1 MMHDSKGVAR
11 LFAAPFAIWAAI
23 FIVLPLFFV
32 FYHGLTDGQG
42 AFTLANLWEA
52 VQLEYLQALGLSV
65 ELALISTLI
74 CLVLAYPLCMILQQI
89 KRGRM
94 LLIFLLF
101 LLPLWM
107 NSLLTTMAWQT
118 ILEKNGIINSILH
131 AFLAGGHADQ
141 HAAGHRHRHG
151 LQLPRRTWCCRS
163 TSRSRTSTRASS
175 RRRTTSARATGRP
188 SAASSSRF
196 LCPASAAARMVFI
209 RADDLRHQR
218 S

>member
-131 AFLAGGHADQ
+131 ALSLPEVTLINTPLALSLIH
-141 HAAGHRHRHG
+141 
-151 LQLPRRTWCCRS
+151 
-163 TSRSRTSTRASS
+163 
-175 RRRTTSARATGRP
+175 
-188 SAASSSRF
+188 
-196 LCPASAAARMVFI
+196 I
-209 RADDLRHQR
+209 
-218 S
+218 